1 MNFFIWWWN
10 WETNP
15 TTFCAHNSSNKETF
29 LIFPQT
35 IDGRTGSG
43 LVRYKAEVD
52 FDGRELTR
60 SYIVKQDLQTI
71 LEEVQNMKTIE
82 NLETFFLKHG
92 ENIVDLLG
100 AEIDRI
106 EKELKVS
113 SEILL
118 FKIIL
123 FHLSS
128 ISRKNILKSDIVISN
143 YCDSMHLNLPNL
155 SFVKRHKAKWNCP
168 SRSVFTEYFH

>member
-1 MNFFIWWWN
+1 M
-10 WETNP
+10 
-15 TTFCAHNSSNKETF
+15 
-29 LIFPQT
+29 
-35 IDGRTGSG
+35 
-43 LVRYKAEVD
+43 RYKAEVD

-113 SEILL
+113 SKILL
-118 FKIIL
+118 IKIIS
-123 FHLSS
+123 FPLSS
-128 ISRKNILKSDIVISN
+128 
-143 YCDSMHLNLPNL
+143 
-155 SFVKRHKAKWNCP
+155 
-168 SRSVFTEYFH
+168 